1 MGVFN
6 EKNFG
11 KSDKPQSTIENLIQA
26 DEHIIERLQPHTLA
40 YSFASILHNLP
51 IVLIWLAIDSFMIG
65 VMIFGGALADMG
77 FFAIFII
84 GFFAV
89 HLTPVW
95 LWIAGIVK
103 STKEAKATE
112 YIITNKRIIIKEGVE
127 FVKYNSVHYKDIYS
141 INIKIGLIDN
151 MLNVSD
157 IYITADKYS
166 AVLFD
171 MKEGKKLAKT
181 IQELASNQQ
190 INYTSNGKE
199 DNYFSN

>member
-26 DEHIIERLQPHTLA
+26 DEQIIERLQPKKLA
-40 YSFASILHNLP
+40 YAFASILHNLP
-51 IVLIWLAIDSFMIG
+51 IVLIWLGIDSWVLGM
-65 VMIFGGALADMG
+65 MIFSGAFADMG

-141 INIKIGLIDN
+141 INVKIGIIDS
-151 MLNVSD
+151 MLHVSD
-157 IYITADKYS
+157 IYITADTYS

-171 MKEGKKLAKT
+171 MKDGQKLAKL
-181 IQELASNQQ
+181 IQSLSNDQK
-190 INYTSNGKE
+190 INYTSNGKA